1 MPLRIVIVGAGIAG
15 LCAAVALRHAGH
27 SVQVLLIKVDQ
38 LCVTHIAQTS
48 QIIEKS
54 QFASE
59 IGAALAIAPNGARVL
74 SSLGF
79 CFKRTRAW
87 NLPCWESVD
96 GRTLRSL
103 FHMDLTDCPTR
114 FGEGFM
120 AIHRVDLH
128 NELLKLALEG
138 TDNPAL
144 LRLGITAED
153 VDAIDGSLFLSDG
166 TKCQADLI
174 VGADGTHSAIR
185 HSVLKLMDQPTM
197 TDMSAFRFLVPTDR
211 IENEG
216 SLSDLYK
223 WKSSGTTIFVDTS
236 DKAVE
241 RHLVWYPCRG

>member
-1 MPLRIVIVGAGIAG
+1 MNRLHFT
-15 LCAAVALRHAGH
+15 LN
-27 SVQVLLIKVDQ
+27 
-38 LCVTHIAQTS
+38 AQTS

-54 QFASE
+54 HFASE

-79 CFKRTRAW
+79 CFKRARAW
-87 NLPCWESVD
+87 SLPCWESVD
-96 GRTLRSL
+96 GHTLQSL

-128 NELLKLALEG
+128 NELLKLALER

-144 LRLGITAED
+144 LRLGIAAED
-153 VDAIDGSLFLSDG
+153 VDAIDGSLLLSDG

-174 VGADGTHSAIR
+174 VAADGTHSAIR
-185 HSVLKLMDQPTM
+185 RSVLKSVEQPAM
-197 TDMSAFRFLVPTDR
+197 TDMSAFRFLVPTNK
-211 IENEG
+211 IEDER
-216 SLSDLYK
+216 SLCELYK
-223 WKSSGTTIFVDTS
+223 WKSSGTTVFVDNS